1 MIESRR
7 ATDQRGWRAVTCW
20 LAMRASDAWEWI
32 DKRDIDKHLVSL
44 AVLYGTVKI
53 TGWAMHFAEHGDRP
67 GLEVAAIIGAVSAPY
82 MALQAAAIAFYFR
95 ARQ

>member
-1 MIESRR
+1 MIERRR
-7 ATDQRGWRAVTCW
+7 ADDSGWLCWVAQRC
-20 LAMRASDAWEWI
+20 SQAWDWI

-44 AVLYGTVKI
+44 AILTGTVFI
-53 TGWAMHFAEHGDRP
+53 TRWAMRYAEHGDRP
-67 GLEVAAIIGAVSAPY
+67 GLEVAAIIAAVSAPY